1 MSPGDSAREWTRRR
15 VLACGIGGFIG
26 AAFAGIELVEHGVL
40 PGKQTLD
47 ELDGACSASSPALT
61 FATAGPSNSGHF
73 FSAARNRMVG
83 YTIAYPPEHGP
94 GSSLPLAI
102 SLHGFG
108 GNHSSGLGNGVTL
121 SQALAAREHGGSLP
135 PMALVSVDG
144 GGTYWNPHP
153 GDDPMAMIVHELI
166 PMCRRLGL
174 GTSAHGIGTIG
185 ISMGGYGALLLAE
198 KNPRLIAAAAAIS
211 PAVWT
216 TYAEARAANAGAFA
230 SAGHFTSSNV
240 ITHATALTGIPVR
253 IASGTDDPFHH
264 GVLALERA
272 LPKSAIV
279 KITSGCHD
287 GTFFASQQHAS
298 LAFVAKHLGQA

>member
-1 MSPGDSAREWTRRR
+1 MSPGDGARTWTRRR

-61 FATAGPSNSGHF
+61 FATAGPSRSGHF

-94 GSSLPLAI
+94 GSALPLAI

-108 GNHSSGLGNGVTL
+108 GNHSSGLGNGVSL
-121 SQALAAREHGGSLP
+121 SQALAAREHGRSLA

-153 GDDPMAMIVHELI
+153 GDDPMAMVIGELI
-166 PMCRRLGL
+166 PRCQRLGL
-174 GTSAHGIGTIG
+174 GRPPRRIAVMGT
-185 ISMGGYGALLLAE
+185 SMGGYGALLLAE
-198 KNPRLIAAAAAIS
+198 RYPRLFAAVAAVS

-216 TYAEARAANAGAFA
+216 SYPQARQANPGAFA
-230 SAGHFTSSNV
+230 SAAAFAADDV
-240 ITHATALTGIPVR
+240 ITHAAALGRRPVR
-253 IASGTDDPFHH
+253 IASGHDDPFYP
-264 GVLALERA
+264 GVQALARA
-272 LPKSAIV
+272 LPAGAV
-279 KITSGCHD
+279 VAFGPGCHD
-287 GTFFASQQHAS
+287 GSFFVAQEPPS
-298 LAFVAKHLGQA
+298 LAFLASHLA